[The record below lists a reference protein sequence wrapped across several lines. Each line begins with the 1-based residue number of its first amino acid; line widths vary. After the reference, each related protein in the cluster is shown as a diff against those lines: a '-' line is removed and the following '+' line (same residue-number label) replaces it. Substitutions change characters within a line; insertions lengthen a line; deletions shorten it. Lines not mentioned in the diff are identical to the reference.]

1 MIIDKVDQD
10 LLEPVVLKDLT
21 ASNVD
26 NSAKVCFL

>member
-10 LLEPVVLKDLT
+10 LLELVVLEDLT
-21 ASNVD
+21 ASNVN